1 MPVIKSPA
9 RIKLLTG
16 DIMDEKELWLSF
28 IKSGSVKDY
37 LNYIEFKSKEV
48 KPFEDKNRRAG
59 DTREQYRG

>member
-1 MPVIKSPA
+1 
-9 RIKLLTG
+9 
-16 DIMDEKELWLSF
+16 MDEKELWLSF